1 MEWDFIFRFSAFKV
15 KHVSIPKDDAKGVVR
30 VQLVKKPESCPQCYK
45 CGSPLKTLH
54 SFSRCQVE
62 DSPIL
67 SHKVQLHFRR
77 GKGRC
82 DHCRKI
88 RLESVE
94 FLWGANPKMTS
105 RLSFLM
111 YKFCEVA
118 AVTRIA
124 EIVERNK
131 MSLWRNDLLMLQMQ
145 FENYQIPVL
154 SRISVD
160 EVYAKGQLFSEKME
174 EENYL
179 DRFFTII
186 TCLKTHK
193 VVAVEASRR
202 KEALDRFFR
211 KIGPERCAL
220 IEAVATDEHDDY
232 LRSVEEY
239 CPNAIH
245 VLDRFHLMRHFEEAI
260 NDTRKL
266 LLKMLPKPT
275 LRKLAKGKFRYVF
288 LKRDEKRTE
297 SERSHMAQVM
307 KDNEAF
313 TRLELIKER
322 MITFFDAS
330 TETEAVEI
338 LNEIDLWAKESGFPP
353 IKKFCAKLKKKWAYL
368 SNYFMCKITTG
379 VSEGINNTI
388 KALKRRAYG
397 FRNMNYFM
405 LGIMQVCGLMSSR
418 YMDLDGNWTRAGK
431 ELLGLPLNH

>member
-1 MEWDFIFRFSAFKV
+1 MNWDSIFRFSGFKV
-15 KHVSIPKDDAKGVVR
+15 KHVSLPKDDDKGVVR
-30 VQLVKKPESCPQCYK
+30 VHLVRKSEHSSLCYK

-54 SFSRCQVE
+54 SHSKYQVE

-82 DHCRKI
+82 DQCRKI
-88 RLESVE
+88 RLEAIE
-94 FLWGANPKMTS
+94 FLSKANPKMTS

-124 EIVERNK
+124 EIVDRNK
-131 MSLWRNDLLMLQMQ
+131 MSLWRNDLLMLEMQ
-145 FENYQIPVL
+145 YKNYRIPIL
-154 SRISVD
+154 NRISVD
-160 EVYAKGQLFSEKME
+160 EVYAKGHHE
-174 EENYL
+174 EGENHL

-193 VVAVEASRR
+193 VVGVEASRR
-202 KEALDRFFR
+202 KEALDNFFR
-211 KIGPERCAL
+211 KLGPEGCAL

-245 VLDRFHLMRHFEEAI
+245 ILDRFHLMRHFEEAI
-260 NDTRKL
+260 NDTRKM
-266 LLKMLPKPT
+266 LLKMLPQPAV
-275 LRKLAKGKFRYVF
+275 RKLATGKFRYVF

-297 SERSHMAQVM
+297 TERSHMARVM

-338 LNEIDLWAKESGFPP
+338 LSEIDLWAKESGFPP
-353 IKKFCAKLKKKWAYL
+353 IKKFCAKLKKKWVYL

-405 LGIMQVCGLMSSR
+405 LKIMQVCGLMSSR
-418 YMDLDGNWTRAGK
+418 YMDLDGNWTTAGK